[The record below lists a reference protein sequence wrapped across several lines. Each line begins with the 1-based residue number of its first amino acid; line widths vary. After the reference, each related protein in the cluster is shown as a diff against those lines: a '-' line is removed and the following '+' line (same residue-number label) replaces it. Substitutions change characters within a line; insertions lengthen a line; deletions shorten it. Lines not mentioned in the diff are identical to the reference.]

1 MEIVPREYYSFVV
14 QGIFDADGTLRG
26 TIYSKNRIDVEIQI
40 ASSYNIII
48 LLNNILSNIGIKG
61 YIHEAKKYYT
71 YYIYNKYDFA
81 KFIQYIYSFQSFLPL
96 KRKYDKAKFIL
107 NTIINMNKESTY
119 CRICSLILNTTLSN
133 Q

>member
-1 MEIVPREYYSFVV
+1 MFCEITNAHYTEYSKYDKRTDKIYSGFRTYKVIPLEIVPREYYSFVV

-71 YYIYNKYDFA
+71 YYI
-81 KFIQYIYSFQSFLPL
+81 
-96 KRKYDKAKFIL
+96 
-107 NTIINMNKESTY
+107 
-119 CRICSLILNTTLSN
+119 
-133 Q
+133 

>member
-61 YIHEAKKYYT
+61 YIHEAKNT
-71 YYIYNKYDFA
+71 ILIIYNKYDFA
-81 KFIQYIYSFQSFLPL
+81 KFIQYIY
-96 KRKYDKAKFIL
+96 I
-107 NTIINMNKESTY
+107 
-119 CRICSLILNTTLSN
+119 LSN
-133 Q
+133 LFYL

>member
-81 KFIQYIYSFQSFLPL
+81 KFIQYIY
-96 KRKYDKAKFIL
+96 I
-107 NTIINMNKESTY
+107 
-119 CRICSLILNTTLSN
+119 LSN
-133 Q
+133 LFYL